1 MPPPKHPWFRT
12 PLIALLLFNYS
23 EHHIIIPLSPM
34 AKEIELAPGRW
45 VGGSHPCFII
55 AEVGQNHQG
64 DMDIAK
70 TLIRAAKVQMI
81 LIMYILFKC
90 IVKKGD
96 LLALCF
102 SRKSHLHIL

>member
-1 MPPPKHPWFRT
+1 
-12 PLIALLLFNYS
+12 
-23 EHHIIIPLSPM
+23 M

-70 TLIRAAKVQMI
+70 ALIRAAKVGQI
-81 LIMYILFKC
+81 LIIC
-90 IVKKGD
+90 I
-96 LLALCF
+96 C
-102 SRKSHLHIL
+102 

>member
-1 MPPPKHPWFRT
+1 
-12 PLIALLLFNYS
+12 
-23 EHHIIIPLSPM
+23 M

-70 TLIRAAKVQMI
+70 TLIRAAKVGVI
-81 LIMYILFKC
+81 LCTFYLNVLTKRVIC
-90 IVKKGD
+90 
-96 LLALCF
+96 
-102 SRKSHLHIL
+102 